1 MENKEVIIQ
10 LSDGDRLVNVPPDQS
25 IMNAAL
31 KAGIKLIHSCLKGQC
46 GSCRAYLVSGEV
58 EMKNNFSLF
67 EDEINAGQILLCQS
81 YPLTDEIVVSPIRK
95 PKV

>member
-1 MENKEVIIQ
+1 MEAKEVIIQ
-10 LSDGDRLVNVPPDQS
+10 LNGGDRLISVAEGSS

-31 KAGIKLIHSCLKGQC
+31 SAGIKLIHSCLKGQC
-46 GSCRAYLVSGEV
+46 GSCRAYLVNGKV

-81 YPLTDEIVVSPIRK
+81 YPLTEDVIVNPIRK
-95 PKV
+95 PKA